1 MASNPGS
8 TNGGTPSPGEPYTF
22 PSFGNFV
29 PPYVATPSLP
39 GLTIGLLVWLFPTPV
54 IPNPPNVSVV
64 PNTLYVNTP
73 PTHQP
78 HVDFSPSS
86 PIKSPSISPSSPSES
101 SKASSQVG
109 QKKKKQNEK
118 KKKNLKRKKAPRTS
132 DVGSK
137 KPITVNSTGSVDEVN
152 KIKMKN
158 PKPKFPCSLCKG
170 DHFLRDC
177 PGLTQV
183 LEMWSS
189 TSSASIGH
197 VNDTPSTSDVQVGK
211 KKQTVKFPC
220 MLCKGN
226 HYSHLCP
233 CMDEAYSLLENL
245 QLPKGYR
252 KISSNPSLVD
262 GLVNPVPSP
271 VSLVD
276 QVVNLV
282 SSSIEPNTQV
292 ADPVPSSINPSLHQ
306 KSDTKLVDP
315 FSSSVDP
322 TLPLESDTK
331 VVDLF
336 PPVDPILPLENE
348 TQVVDPVSPSVDLIP
363 PLWNV
368 KVTDPVPSSVS
379 PTLPLKSAK
388 VVDLVSP
395 SINPIPPLR
404 NVKVTNPV
412 PSSVSPTLPM
422 KSAKVVYP
430 SPPLVEPIQSLVDPT
445 PLIECKPDIAHVF
458 LINIDSTV
466 LGGIPPSPVKPP
478 PSTEAILFDWGA
490 LTGPHLPSHIP
501 FQITVQV
508 HGRGVHQT
516 LIDEGLSISILYS
529 IAWYALGCLQ
539 LAPVTQNLLAFNR
552 KTSQTLGI
560 LPHFPITLGGK
571 TIFINV
577 MVVQDPLDFTLLLGW
592 DYVYAMKAI
601 VSTLFCVMSFPH
613 NERIVTIDQ
622 LSFIG
627 PDWVTSLSGSYM
639 QTSSPL
645 PHVNYV
651 ALSPM
656 LSTSNDLDPIVDMVI
671 SSVGL
676 LEPDLL
682 TPVMTLDMC
691 SFSSDYLPSSEDLLE
706 AMTTFYPSTWYPSR
720 ELSSWKP

>member
-8 TNGGTPSPGEPYTF
+8 TNGGTPSSGEPYTF
-22 PSFGNFV
+22 PSFGNFG
-29 PPYVATPSLP
+29 PPYVATLSLP
-39 GLTIGLLVWLFPTPV
+39 GLTIGLPVWLFPTPV
-54 IPNPPNVSVV
+54 IPNPPNVSVA
-64 PNTLYVNTP
+64 PNTLDVNTP

-101 SKASSQVG
+101 SKASSQVD
-109 QKKKKQNEK
+109 QKKKKRKEK
-118 KKKNLKRKKAPRTS
+118 KKKSPKRTKTPTTS

-137 KPITVNSTGSVDEVN
+137 KPVTVNSTGSVDEIN
-152 KIKMKN
+152 KIKRNN

-189 TSSASIGH
+189 TSSASVSH
-197 VNDTPSTSDVQVGK
+197 VDDTPSTSDVKVGK
-211 KKQTVKFPC
+211 KKKTVKFPC

-233 CMDEAYSLLENL
+233 RMDEASSLLEKL

-252 KISSNPSLVD
+252 KLSSDPSLVD
-262 GLVNPVPSP
+262 GLVNPVPSS
-271 VSLVD
+271 VSPVD

-282 SSSIEPNTQV
+282 SSSIEPQTQV
-292 ADPVPSSINPSLHQ
+292 ADPVPSSISPALHQ
-306 KSDTKLVDP
+306 KSDTKVGR
-315 FSSSVDP
+315 
-322 TLPLESDTK
+322 
-331 VVDLF
+331 
-336 PPVDPILPLENE
+336 
-348 TQVVDPVSPSVDLIP
+348 SPSVDPIP
-363 PLWNV
+363 PLRNV

-388 VVDLVSP
+388 VVDPVSP
-395 SINPIPPLR
+395 SVDPIPPLR
-404 NVKVTNPV
+404 NVKVTDPV
-412 PSSVSPTLPM
+412 PSSVSPTLPL

-430 SPPLVEPIQSLVDPT
+430 SPPLVDPIQSSVDPT
-445 PLIECKPDIAHVF
+445 LLLESKPDTAHVF
-458 LINIDSTV
+458 LVNTDSTV
-466 LGGIPPSPVKPP
+466 PGGIPPPPVEPP
-478 PSTEAILFDWGA
+478 PSNEAILFDWGA
-490 LTGPHLPSHIP
+490 LTGPRLPSHVP

-508 HGRGVHQT
+508 RGRDVPQT
-516 LIDEGLSISILYS
+516 LIDEGASVSILS
-529 IAWYALGCLQ
+529 SVAWYALGCPQ
-539 LAPVTQNLLAFNR
+539 LAPVTHSLLAFNR
-552 KTSQTLGI
+552 GTSQPLGI
-560 LPHFPITLGGK
+560 LPQFPVTLGGK
-571 TIFINV
+571 TVFIDV
-577 MVVQDPLDFTLLLGW
+577 MVVRDPLDFSLLLGR

-601 VSTLFCVMSFPH
+601 VSTLFRVISFPH
-613 NERIVTIDQ
+613 DGRIVTIDQ
-622 LSFIG
+622 LSCIG

-639 QTSSPL
+639 QTVSPP

-656 LSTSNDLDPIVDMVI
+656 TSTSDDLDPVVDMVI

-691 SFSSDYLPSSEDLLE
+691 SFQSDSLPSDEDLLE
-706 AMTTFYPSTWYPSR
+706 AMTEFCPLTWYPSR
-720 ELSSWKP
+720 ALSSWKP